1 MPVINT
7 TNPGGATQSPIEL
20 VNWAFENARDVARSK
35 SATSDSMFTNALNG
49 AGSAPTM
56 SPAPFLFAPDV
67 LEPPVTIPTDAQ
79 GASVA
84 KFYELSQAVINQ
96 LADLFSGYMTKYFP
110 DDTPYLQEA
119 QNWIVKALTVGGTGL
134 NANVEDQMWQRDR
147 SRITR
152 DSLKAEEEAIAT
164 WAARRYP
171 LPPGAATYQVM
182 GIRGAAADQIAESS
196 RSLAIKQME
205 IEIDNT
211 KFAVEQAIKLYSAAM
226 NAAVD
231 YVKALSVGP
240 ASGMQIIPSI
250 TDSQSK
256 LIGAANQ
263 YYQSRIAVEELRMKA
278 AQVGSEHDQ
287 AARAKNVD
295 ALLTLIKE
303 RVDAAIA
310 AAQSMGTQAA
320 SALNSLHAAASG
332 SYQGSASN
340 SVQYQY
346 SNETS
351 GTVAPIGSFGV

>member
-1 MPVINT
+1 
-7 TNPGGATQSPIEL
+7 
-20 VNWAFENARDVARSK
+20 
-35 SATSDSMFTNALNG
+35 MFTNALNG
-49 AGSAPTM
+49 AGSAPSM
-56 SPAPFLFAPDV
+56 SPAPFLFSPDV

-119 QNWIVKALTVGGTGL
+119 QNWIVRALTQGGTGL

-147 SRITR
+147 SRILR
-152 DSLKAEEEAIAT
+152 EAAKNEEEALST

-182 GIRGAAADQIAESS
+182 TIRGGAADQIAESS

-205 IEIDNT
+205 IEIENT

-226 NAAVD
+226 AAAVD

-263 YYQSRIAVEELRMKA
+263 YYQSRIDVEKLRMAA

-295 ALLTLIKE
+295 ALMALIKE
-303 RVDAAIA
+303 RVDAAVA

-351 GTVAPIGSFGV
+351 GTVAPISSFGV